1 MKISLFRKA
10 KAGGLAKVPE
20 PPRPTP
26 VLASLQSVLLLPI
39 CRLFISSFSASRC
52 ILHHLFYLILGLL
65 SSQLLFFTHSS
76 ILAVIVFSI
85 YCSHLVFSD
94 FQLQCLPVSWFF
106 QLEFHLAFVCQVFA
120 QSYTISSFAAT
131 HHCFDAVPFD
141 SLEVQTMT
149 TVSEPF
155 AHRIVRRTTRSFT
168 FKDGVCTV
176 IDHLGIPP
184 ASVCTHRNCR
194 SLHDMARYF
203 LSSRPPRSLT
213 TIARPTSNDVEVAR
227 ASPVFGIGLA
237 KQPAI
242 PLQ

>member
-106 QLEFHLAFVCQVFA
+106 QLEFHLAFVCQVLHSRTQYRHLLQHIIVLMLFRSTPLRYRPCQLSPIRLLIGSSVAQPGVLPSKTVFA
-120 QSYTISSFAAT
+120 QSS
-131 HHCFDAVPFD
+131 
-141 SLEVQTMT
+141 T
-149 TVSEPF
+149 TWAS
-155 AHRIVRRTTRSFT
+155 RR
-168 FKDGVCTV
+168 
-176 IDHLGIPP
+176 
-184 ASVCTHRNCR
+184 ASVCTRRNCR

-203 LSSRPPRSLT
+203 LSSRPPSST
-213 TIARPTSNDVEVAR
+213 
-227 ASPVFGIGLA
+227 
-237 KQPAI
+237 
-242 PLQ
+242 